1 MYLYCHFFFFLLL
14 VPPHHHTLHS
24 THHHH
29 HLVLLLLLLLLPP
42 PPPLYLETYI
52 SLLFLFFF
60 FLGCY
65 SFLQCKY
72 GLISCRLISIIRYE
86 PLFITSCHPYQPI
99 HIVTLVF
106 LCSIPFFLLCHLL
119 LVLLPSFFSS
129 CLLIAVYYAFKN
141 KKPKRQIINVLFF
154 WIFTFMCVCVLYK

>member
-14 VPPHHHTLHS
+14 VPPHHRTLRS
-24 THHHH
+24 THHHHHH

-99 HIVTLVF
+99 HIVTSLPLLHPF
-106 LCSIPFFLLCHLL
+106 LPPLPPPPRAPPLFLFFLSPHR
-119 LVLLPSFFSS
+119 
-129 CLLIAVYYAFKN
+129 CLLRF
-141 KKPKRQIINVLFF
+141 
-154 WIFTFMCVCVLYK
+154 